1 MQYFFDFKG
10 GMGKWIHFRERES
23 FIRSPRKIVNRIYEI
38 VFLFILVEQ
47 AEEWY
52 TNPVIVLYPASWE

>member
-1 MQYFFDFKG
+1 MAVWEN
-10 GMGKWIHFRERES
+10 GMPKMHR
-23 FIRSPRKIVNRIYEI
+23 
-38 VFLFILVEQ
+38 EQ

>member
-1 MQYFFDFKG
+1 
-10 GMGKWIHFRERES
+10 MGKWIHFRERES
-23 FIRSPRKIVNRIYEI
+23 FIRLPRKIVNRIYEI